1 MPALR
6 EKPGKGHF
14 QDPVFIGYRDALR
27 HAGGL
32 EILALLDGGA
42 GIYQM
47 PQPAGD
53 PFRPKRSIRRENFVI
68 VGIALDV
75 CCVHRIQRI
84 TQTGYI
90 VKNAPYSAGNQFSI
104 QKSCAS
110 CFLEIL
116 GLSILGYGAKT
127 GYVGT
132 VDFGNLCRR
141 IDHDDAAATALVAP

>member
-1 MPALR
+1 MR
-6 EKPGKGHF
+6 DRKGT
-14 QDPVFIGYRDALR
+14 DGII
-27 HAGGL
+27 
-32 EILALLDGGA
+32 ILNRAVRL
-42 GIYQM
+42 Y
-47 PQPAGD
+47 
-53 PFRPKRSIRRENFVI
+53 FRPKLVSVKRSIRRENFVI
-68 VGIALDV
+68 VGVALDV

-90 VKNAPYSAGNQFSI
+90 VENAPYSAGNQFSI

>member
-1 MPALR
+1 MEMLR
-6 EKPGKGHF
+6 ERITLSRRERSGMVPQAVSSSPKMWTG
-14 QDPVFIGYRDALR
+14 
-27 HAGGL
+27 
-32 EILALLDGGA
+32 ILALLDGGA